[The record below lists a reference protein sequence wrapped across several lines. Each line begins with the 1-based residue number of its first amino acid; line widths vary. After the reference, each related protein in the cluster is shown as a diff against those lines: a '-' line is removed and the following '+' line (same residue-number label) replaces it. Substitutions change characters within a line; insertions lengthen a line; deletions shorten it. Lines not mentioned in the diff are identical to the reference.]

1 MHVQKKEKKLESHQ
15 SLFAALGGH
24 FLFYLSAKTLQ
35 DRHMSK
41 VTFLLAMK
49 ERERVNEGGGDGE
62 RRDRH
67 PESQT
72 TTEHENNGGSIPF
85 PPRQNVCAASLI

>member
-24 FLFYLSAKTLQ
+24 LLFYLSAKTLQ

-41 VTFLLAMK
+41 VTSLLAMK
-49 ERERVNEGGGDGE
+49 ERERVSEGGGRREE
-62 RRDRH
+62 RQTPR
-67 PESQT
+67 ESDYHRT
-72 TTEHENNGGSIPF
+72 
-85 PPRQNVCAASLI
+85 